1 MDKYTINVNAVN
13 SEFADEKLKNIGCDG
28 FVLITFVNGDP
39 KQLVFN
45 DVSTVM
51 VAHAISEHEDLQC
64 AAAIAGGFIK
74 AKEIRKHH
82 VPGMS
87 DLFRALGMSE
97 KEEE

>member
-13 SEFADEKLKNIGCDG
+13 SEFDDEKLKNIGCDG
-28 FVLITFVNGDP
+28 FVLITFDNGDP
-39 KQLVFN
+39 DRLVFH
-45 DVSTVM
+45 DASTM
-51 VAHAISEHEDLQC
+51 ILAKAISEHEDLQC
-64 AAAIAGGFIK
+64 AAAIAGGIIK
-74 AKEIRKHH
+74 AKEIREHH

>member
-13 SEFADEKLKNIGCDG
+13 SEFDDEKLKNIGCDG
-28 FVLITFVNGDP
+28 FVLITIVNDNP
-39 KQLVFN
+39 NQLVIH
-45 DVSTVM
+45 DASTMM
-51 VAHAISEHEDLQC
+51 VAYAIAEHEDLQC
-64 AAAIAGGFIK
+64 AAAIAGGIIK
-74 AKEIRKHH
+74 AKEIKKHH

>member
-13 SEFADEKLKNIGCDG
+13 SEFDDERLKNIGCDG
-28 FVLITFVNGDP
+28 FVLITFDNRDP
-39 KQLVFN
+39 KQLVFH
-45 DVSTVM
+45 DVSNEM
-51 VAHAISEHEDLQC
+51 LAHAIAEHEDLQC
-64 AAAIAGGFIK
+64 AAAIADGFVK

-82 VPGMS
+82 APSMN